1 MLCLPDAAVR
11 LEGALT
17 ATTHAGGATTSLPRR
32 NFTTTTNALARS
44 NAATRIMRAAVYD
57 PGAPQSTSVVDQA
70 APKLHKKGFCR
81 GGVLCEVRSCGAN
94 PVDAKFVIGDKF
106 PESWLPWASRR
117 VAGSTPGFD
126 FSGVVIDAP
135 AGSGFAAGDEV
146 FGFAEDPASLRPWR
160 PLHGSFCEVVDAPLD
175 QISHKPSTLSWQEA
189 AACPLVCITALQA
202 LEQHGVS
209 EGQKVLVIGASG
221 GVGHVAVQIARCLG
235 ADVIGVCSGRNA
247 EFVEKCGASVV
258 VDYRQDGYIEKIA
271 EHGPYDVVL
280 DAVSSA
286 DSRDKAASYIE
297 RVKPYVKTDGDRH
310 NYVVFG
316 GATRHWFL
324 AGLKRFTGLNCFG
337 RGFELF
343 WIRMPGSS
351 KLLSRLAAWADAG
364 KLRPTV
370 AQTFGFDEAGVRGA
384 FEALRSRRT
393 AGKVVIDVSSS
404 AA

>member
-1 MLCLPDAAVR
+1 VRYPPHTLAARRRVI
-11 LEGALT
+11 LLAFLT
-17 ATTHAGGATTSLPRR
+17 ITNG
-32 NFTTTTNALARS
+32 NALALRT
-44 NAATRIMRAAVYD
+44 AAKRIMRAAVYD
-57 PGAPQSTSVVDQA
+57 PAAPQGARLVERA
-70 APKLHKKGFCR
+70 APKPAKRCCR
-81 GGVLCEVRSCGAN
+81 GVVLCEVRSCGAN
-94 PVDAKFVIGDKF
+94 PVDAKYVIGDKF

-126 FSGVVIDAP
+126 FSGVVIQAP

-160 PLHGSFCEVVDAPLD
+160 SLHGSFCEVVNAPLD
-175 QISHKPSTLSWQEA
+175 QVAHKPSKLSWQEA
-189 AACPLVCITALQA
+189 AATPLVCITALQA

-209 EGQKVLVIGASG
+209 AGQRVLVIGASG
-221 GVGHVAVQIARCLG
+221 GVGHVAVQIAKCLG
-235 ADVIGVCSGRNA
+235 ADVVGVCSGKNSD
-247 EFVEKCGASVV
+247 FVQKCGASVV

-271 EHGPYDVVL
+271 ENGPYDVVL

-286 DSRDKAASYIE
+286 DARDKAASYIE

-316 GATRHWFL
+316 GATRHWAL

-343 WIRMPGSS
+343 WIKMPGSS
-351 KLLSRLAAWADAG
+351 KRLSRLAAWADEG
-364 KLRPTV
+364 NLRPTV
-370 AQTFGFDEAGVRGA
+370 AQTFAFDEAGVRGA

-393 AGKVVIDVSSS
+393 AGKVVLDVSSS
-404 AA
+404 PISSE